1 MTSVYKV
8 YAIFTVNSLCITN
21 IFLKPSPKMLDIAN
35 IKTATINYI
44 YCNISGK
51 LLMLF
56 LLLIRSIKLTKFHQK
71 KKRQKLFHTF

>member
-8 YAIFTVNSLCITN
+8 YAIFTVNSLCMKV
-21 IFLKPSPKMLDIAN
+21 FLKPSSKMLDIAN

-56 LLLIRSIKLTKFHQK
+56 LLLIRSIKLTKFYQK
-71 KKRQKLFHTF
+71 KKRQK

>member
-8 YAIFTVNSLCITN
+8 YAIFTVNSLCIKN

-35 IKTATINYI
+35 ITTINYI

-56 LLLIRSIKLTKFHQK
+56 LLLIRSIKLTKFQHK

>member
-35 IKTATINYI
+35 ITTINYI

-51 LLMLF
+51 LLMIF

>member
-35 IKTATINYI
+35 ITTINYI

-56 LLLIRSIKLTKFHQK
+56 LLLIRSIKLTKFHHK

>member
-35 IKTATINYI
+35 ITTINYI

-51 LLMLF
+51 LLMIF
-56 LLLIRSIKLTKFHQK
+56 LLLIRSIKLNFT
-71 KKRQKLFHTF
+71 KKRKDKNCFIHFDDY

>member
-1 MTSVYKV
+1 MPF
-8 YAIFTVNSLCITN
+8 FTVNSLCMKV
-21 IFLKPSPKMLDIAN
+21 FLKPSSKMLDIAN

-44 YCNISGK
+44 YCNIAGK

-71 KKRQKLFHTF
+71 KKRQK